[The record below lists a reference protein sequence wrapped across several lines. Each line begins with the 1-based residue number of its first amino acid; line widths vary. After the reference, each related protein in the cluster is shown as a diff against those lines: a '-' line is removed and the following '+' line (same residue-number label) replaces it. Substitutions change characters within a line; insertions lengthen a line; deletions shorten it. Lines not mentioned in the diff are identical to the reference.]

1 MTGSRYR
8 LDGDDIIRWV
18 SGGWIDFAKQNTDG
32 SWDPESVVGH
42 SIWSYIE
49 GPEVRHLYELMLRRA
64 RTTRVALEVP
74 FRCDGP
80 DVRRNMRLRVEPLDD
95 DGVQL
100 TVGFSTETPAGDEA
114 GDDGFSPPERRERP
128 KPDLLPLCSWCDRVL
143 VRGMGW
149 VDVEVAVEAMDL
161 FDGGPVPKLSHG
173 ACPDCYAEV
182 MVVDADTD

>member
-1 MTGSRYR
+1 LTGSRYR
-8 LDGDDIIRWV
+8 LDGDDVIRWV
-18 SGGWIDFAKQNTDG
+18 SGGWIHFAKQNTDG

-49 GPEVRHLYELMLRRA
+49 GPEVRHLYELLLRRV
-64 RTTRVALEVP
+64 RTAGVAIEVP

-80 DVRRNMRLRVEPLDD
+80 DVRRDMRLRIEPLENE
-95 DGVQL
+95 GVQL
-100 TVGFSTETPAGDEA
+100 TVAFPRETPAGGVG
-114 GDDGFSPPERRERP
+114 GDGESSLPERTVRP
-128 KPDLLPLCSWCDRVL
+128 KPELVPLCSWCDRVL

-149 VDVEVAVEAMDL
+149 VNVEVAVEAMDL

-173 ACPDCYAEV
+173 ACPDCYADV